1 MLIYLKV
8 IEDKVITMFYT
19 TTIIRKINNA
29 NYKGKVYDKLR
40 KILNSG
46 DTRGADGNLSLS

>member
-1 MLIYLKV
+1 MLAYLKV

-29 NYKGKVYDKLR
+29 NYKG
-40 KILNSG
+40 
-46 DTRGADGNLSLS
+46 